1 MWYDHTIVFRPICP
15 RAPHLAI
22 TLMRIESSKAEWSG
36 NRCEPVA
43 KGHYVGSKVGCSS
56 PHHGHLISPSF
67 VYLLVFIA
75 IPWAVKHGLEDQTQ
89 FKHDADE
96 YHTYGICPATTEMTR
111 RKRSYT
117 PKTRGRLR
125 DTTTLLHLAEI

>member
-1 MWYDHTIVFRPICP
+1 MNQ
-15 RAPHLAI
+15 LQKAI
-22 TLMRIESSKAEWSG
+22 TSDQKWGALRH
-36 NRCEPVA
+36 N
-43 KGHYVGSKVGCSS
+43 
-56 PHHGHLISPSF
+56 HGHLISPSF
-67 VYLLVFIA
+67 IYLLVFIA